1 MASSYLRGRLAMFV
15 LAGILAPALYSLPL
29 QAGEPVAKP
38 GEQRAGKDGAASQ
51 WKGGVEGI
59 ATYYA
64 KKYTGRRTSS
74 GERYRPDGMTAAH
87 PSLPMG
93 TMVRVVNLT
102 NLREVVVRINDRCR
116 SRKMSLIDLSW
127 TAAEKLG
134 FLRRGVVPVQ
144 MIPLT
149 GETI

>member
-1 MASSYLRGRLAMFV
+1 MASHLRGRLAV
-15 LAGILAPALYSLPL
+15 VLLAGFLAPAIYTLPL

-38 GEQRAGKDGAASQ
+38 GAQRAGQDGAAAQ
-51 WKGGVEGI
+51 WKGGVTGT

-64 KKYTGRRTSS
+64 KKYTGRRTAS
-74 GERYRPDGMTAAH
+74 GEIYRPDRMTAAH
-87 PSLPMG
+87 PSLPLG
-93 TMVRVVNLT
+93 TKVRVVNLA

-116 SRKMSLIDLSW
+116 SRKTSLIDLSW

-134 FLRRGVVPVQ
+134 FLRRGIVPVH